1 MTLAVTMFHAMF
13 LPQSSVRQAMVD
25 ENVDLRFLGAQVQG
39 LQGNV
44 RDLQVDVRDLRASE
58 MRRDAEVAGLRADVA
73 RIEGVMHAKFEQIDD
88 RFDRLERSIAVR
100 FEQIDDRFNRL
111 EQSIAIRFEQ
121 AHQTMATNL
130 QLVLTAISGL
140 KK

>member
-1 MTLAVTMFHAMF
+1 
-13 LPQSSVRQAMVD
+13 MVD

-73 RIEGVMHAKFEQIDD
+73 RIEGVMHAKFEQIGD
-88 RFDRLERSIAVR
+88 RFDRLEK
-100 FEQIDDRFNRL
+100 
-111 EQSIAIRFEQ
+111 SIAIRFEQ

-130 QLVLTAISGL
+130 QIVLTAISGL